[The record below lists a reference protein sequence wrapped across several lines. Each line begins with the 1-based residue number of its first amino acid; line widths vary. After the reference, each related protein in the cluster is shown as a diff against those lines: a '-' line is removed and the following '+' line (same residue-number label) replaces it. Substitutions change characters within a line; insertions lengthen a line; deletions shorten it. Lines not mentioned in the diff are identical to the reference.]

1 MDKRE
6 IAEMTGEMVQ
16 RYYNNDIK
24 PFLDHLDDKVLW
36 YGPAKGTVS

>member
-16 RYYNNDIK
+16 RYYNNDIIV
-24 PFLDHLDDKVLW
+24 PRC
-36 YGPAKGTVS
+36 PACNYPGRF